1 MNDKYRNCNGSS
13 PASKRNG
20 RTTSPGPKYVSIAEI
35 ESDDTPLVF
44 NPAADATGSIRP
56 LPAGEYHVMLEF
68 LDPRP
73 DRRWVLTS
81 STYSSQRFRAA
92 QLNVTVQEE
101 KFAGRSF
108 STGVT
113 TYRVSGHSQAYE
125 LVKALGYGHMLRV
138 GPELTSEVNRIL
150 NEHMS
155 ESPTCIARVEW
166 EAWHPQGD
174 RYRRMWHFPRT
185 AQGEYEWRLEARNG
199 ESYFATNVVRGWRA
213 GRLPS
218 ERPQGTWA

>member
-1 MNDKYRNCNGSS
+1 MYQNANSAG
-13 PASKRNG
+13 SKRNG
-20 RTTSPGPKYVSIAEI
+20 HTMSPSPKYVSRTEM

-44 NPAADATGSIRP
+44 NPAADATGSVPP
-56 LPAGEYHVMLEF
+56 LPAGEYYVELEF

-81 STYSSQRFRAA
+81 STYSSQRFRVA
-92 QLNVTVQEE
+92 QLNVTVQEGE
-101 KFAGRSF
+101 FAGRSF

-113 TYRVSGHSQAYE
+113 TYRVSGYSKAYE

-138 GPELTSEVNRIL
+138 GPELTSEVIRIL

-155 ESPTCIARVEW
+155 EIPTCIARVEW

-199 ESYFATNVVRGWRA
+199 ESYFATNVVRRWRA

-218 ERPQGTWA
+218 ELPPRTSA